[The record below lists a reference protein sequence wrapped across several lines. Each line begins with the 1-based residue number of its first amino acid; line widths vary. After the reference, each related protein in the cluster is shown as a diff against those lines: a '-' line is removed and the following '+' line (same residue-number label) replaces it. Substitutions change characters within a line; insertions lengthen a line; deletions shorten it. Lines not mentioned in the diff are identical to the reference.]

1 MNHARAAQAGAAAEL
16 GAGELEPFADHPQQR
31 RSRRS
36 VARRR
41 LAVHSEIDAH
51 RFLLTCSTGEGPAAS
66 PPLIVI
72 AAAVSVVIPS
82 EAILRRWKVR
92 VEGLPGRASRRR
104 RLRPRPDSRVRR
116 TEIVEISPRA

>member
-16 GAGELEPFADHPQQR
+16 GAGELEPFAYHPQQR

-51 RFLLTCSTGEGPAAS
+51 RFLLTCSTGVEPAAS
-66 PPLIVI
+66 PPGSLSSRQRAPVP
-72 AAAVSVVIPS
+72 VVIPS
-82 EAILRRWKVR
+82 QAFCADGKS
-92 VEGLPGRASRRR
+92 ASRGCWPCFTVIAGVGQPP
-104 RLRPRPDSRVRR
+104 L
-116 TEIVEISPRA
+116 I